1 MGTSSKK
8 VNAIL
13 WDEKYLAKWLTL
25 LKKFCI
31 IIKSNGDV
39 AQLARAFGS
48 YPECQEFE
56 SPRRYQ
62 LRGFKSLCF
71 YVVNVKKMLAF
82 DKKIQKF
89 TKKRRNLKKL
99 RE

>member
-62 LRGFKSLCF
+62 LRGFKSLYF